1 MIWGFP
7 DDSDDKESTFN
18 TGNPGSIPGLRRS
31 PEERNG
37 YPLQCSCLESSN
49 ILAWKTLQRSLVGGS
64 WRVRH
69 NWATTTFTFKDIQD
83 KVSSRQLY
91 IGAWRAGPRSVLAIW
106 ICEPLH
112 RWYTC
117 HSPGFPGSASGKE
130 PACLCRRHKRCR
142 FNPWVGKIP
151 WRRAWQSSPVFLPA
165 EFHGQRSLAGYNQ
178 WGHKVW
184 QIERLTLSFK

>member
-1 MIWGFP
+1 MIWGFS
-7 DDSDDKESTFN
+7 DDSDDKESAFN
-18 TGNPGSIPGLRRS
+18 AGNPGSIPGLRRS

-49 ILAWKTLQRSLVGGS
+49 VLAWKTVQRSLARGS

-69 NWATTTFTFKDIQD
+69 NWATTTFIFKDIQD
-83 KVSSRQLY
+83 KLSSRQLY

-117 HSPGFPGSASGKE
+117 HSPGFPGGASGKE
-130 PACLCRRHKRCR
+130 PACLRRRHKRCR

-165 EFHGQRSLAGYNQ
+165 KFHGQRNLVGYIQ
-178 WGHKVW
+178 SM
-184 QIERLTLSFK
+184 RS

>member
-1 MIWGFP
+1 MILMIKNLPSMQETQVQSLGWE
-7 DDSDDKESTFN
+7 D
-18 TGNPGSIPGLRRS
+18 
-31 PEERNG
+31 
-37 YPLQCSCLESSN
+37 PLKKGMVTHSSV
-49 ILAWKTLQRSLVGGS
+49 LAWRVPIFLPEKLYRGAWRGGS

-83 KVSSRQLY
+83 KLSSRQLY

-117 HSPGFPGSASGKE
+117 HSPGFPGGASGKE

-165 EFHGQRSLAGYNQ
+165 KFHGQRNLVGYIQ
-178 WGHKVW
+178 SM
-184 QIERLTLSFK
+184 RS